1 MNRAFLDSRFSILD
15 PKMSIGDKRIYLA
28 SRSPRRRELLKQIG
42 VPFELLLLREDLR
55 RGADVDE
62 TPLPDESPGV
72 YVLRLA
78 GAKVKVAVRQIAYR
92 GLPQKPVL
100 AADTTVVFDDRII
113 GKPENAEHAARMLR
127 ALSGR
132 EHQVLTAVALA
143 LREQV
148 ETQISVSSV
157 WFNELTDTDIRRYVE
172 SGDMRGM
179 QSGFIDIGGEL
190 AAFLHVADIRS
201 GRENGDSARPIER
214 LLSEGQNLLVQVVK
228 DPIGTKG
235 ARLSTQI
242 SIAGRF
248 LVYLPQESH
257 IGISQRIED
266 EEERAHLRE
275 QLRQFL
281 PPGEKGGVILA
292 PRA

>member
-1 MNRAFLDSRFSILD
+1 
-15 PKMSIGDKRIYLA
+15 MSIGDKRIYLA
-28 SRSPRRRELLKQIG
+28 SRSPRRRELLKQMG

-72 YVLRLA
+72 YVLRVA
-78 GAKVKVAVRQIAYR
+78 RAKVNMAVRQIAYR

-113 GKPENAEHAARMLR
+113 GKPENADQATRILR

-172 SGDMRGM
+172 T
-179 QSGFIDIGGEL
+179 GEPL
-190 AAFLHVADIRS
+190 GKAGAYAIQGRAGAFVTR
-201 GRENGDSARPIER
+201 
-214 LLSEGQNLLVQVVK
+214 
-228 DPIGTKG
+228 
-235 ARLSTQI
+235 
-242 SIAGRF
+242 IAGSYSGIVGLP
-248 LVYLPQESH
+248 LVETAELLKKFDIP
-257 IGISQRIED
+257 
-266 EEERAHLRE
+266 LW
-275 QLRQFL
+275 
-281 PPGEKGGVILA
+281 
-292 PRA
+292 

>member
-1 MNRAFLDSRFSILD
+1 
-15 PKMSIGDKRIYLA
+15 MSVGDKRIYLA

-72 YVLRLA
+72 YVLRIA
-78 GAKVKVAVRQIAYR
+78 GAKVNVAVRQIAYR

-113 GKPENAEHAARMLR
+113 GKPENAKDAARMLR

-172 SGDMRGM
+172 T
-179 QSGFIDIGGEL
+179 GEPL
-190 AAFLHVADIRS
+190 GKAGAYAIQGRAGAFVTR
-201 GRENGDSARPIER
+201 
-214 LLSEGQNLLVQVVK
+214 
-228 DPIGTKG
+228 
-235 ARLSTQI
+235 
-242 SIAGRF
+242 IAGSYSGIVGLP
-248 LVYLPQESH
+248 LVETAELLKKFDIP
-257 IGISQRIED
+257 
-266 EEERAHLRE
+266 LW
-275 QLRQFL
+275 
-281 PPGEKGGVILA
+281 
-292 PRA
+292 